1 MQQRSSAKSIVASSA
16 KPLDPRKA
24 SAPTAAGKVA
34 ASSKS
39 APAAAGKSTNAAP
52 PSAVAKKGA
61 AKAAVSVAASAAEAP
76 GPPVPTDREGL
87 ARVIYNHYNSFFPVD
102 SSGKMR
108 WQAIDDEYCLS
119 FGAPDQLLLSAR
131 VFT

>member
-1 MQQRSSAKSIVASSA
+1 MQQRSSAKFSAASSA
-16 KPLDPRKA
+16 KPLHPKKA
-24 SAPTAAGKVA
+24 APSAAGKAA
-34 ASSKS
+34 ASSNS
-39 APAAAGKSTNAAP
+39 APAAAGKSTKAAS
-52 PSAVAKKGA
+52 PSAVAKKSA
-61 AKAAVSVAASAAEAP
+61 AKAAVSGAAAAAEAP
-76 GPPVPTDREGL
+76 GPPPVPTDREGM

-131 VFT
+131 AFA